1 MAPSRPFWKGYLWQ
15 QGVLRHGSLFMRN
28 GIPTSAITLDFGRNG
43 HRIHRSDTEAFG
55 LHILPGFFRFFGQG
69 ILP

>member
-15 QGVLRHGSLFMRN
+15 QGVLLFMRN
-28 GIPTSAITLDFGRNG
+28 EIPTSAITLDFGRNG
-43 HRIHRSDTEAFG
+43 RRIHRFDTETFG
-55 LHILPGFFRFFGQG
+55 LHILPGFFRLFGQG